1 MTTPDVTPTPCFSV
15 PSLWGPCEGRMP
27 RQNPQGCARSVSP
40 QRGNARAHRRT
51 LIPDSAA
58 FSVFFR
64 HFLYDWAKQWRP
76 RAAIFACKQVRE
88 IYRMTTLS
96 IRRPLAATLAILLAG
111 SLSAQENVLEEIIVT
126 AEKREASIQDTALAL
141 TAVSGEV
148 LENTG
153 LDEIEDISLD
163 VPSLVFSRAGG
174 EAQLY
179 IRGVGTNLFG
189 IGQDSSVAV
198 HQDGVYQGRAQMG
211 LNQFLDVER
220 VEVLRGPQGT
230 LYGRNATAGVINVI
244 HRAPGGEPEG
254 YVNLKLGNFNRY
266 DGEAAYGGPI
276 GENAGFRLAARYG
289 SDGGFTEDLDPRGGD
304 EVDGGET
311 MAVRA
316 TLAFALSDTVNAK
329 IIGDYTDFDGDNRTI
344 RPRGNLHRSAAEGA
358 QSLPDFDQTRNEV
371 DSFQKWTI
379 SGVTAEVS
387 ADLGTGL
394 TLTSITGYRQFEDS
408 FRFNTDGT
416 EIFVTQ
422 THFERDTDQFSE
434 EIRLSC
440 ECDAYEWIAGIY
452 YFTEDKEEA
461 LGLPAINLGGA
472 FNIFATNKTDVL
484 AGFGEL
490 TWNFSDRFS
499 GIVGGRYSREEK
511 DDRNLRGLNP
521 GNFDGLFGASDPMDL
536 TLNFGGRT
544 STDDWTAFTPKLG
557 LKYDYNE
564 DILLYTTLTRGFKS
578 GGSNSLGPEPAFD
591 PEYLWNLEAG
601 GKSTLADGRAIV
613 NAAVFYYDY
622 TDLQVST
629 FTEGTVRVT
638 NAAEATLVGLELDVS
653 AVLSDQFTWT
663 ASTMALSAEYDK
675 FVTRYGGPAGLVL
688 DVAGNSLVNAPE
700 ISVTSTL
707 NYTAEVGPGEFSAM
721 AQIAYRS
728 TVYHSQFNEAEV
740 GQSGV
745 MLANLRAGIRFVTGV
760 EVAFVVRN
768 LLDREYYQNSVRFTS
783 LNDRSKDAIGI
794 GAALGYPGE
803 GRSMALQLHWGF

>member
-1 MTTPDVTPTPCFSV
+1 MKNR
-15 PSLWGPCEGRMP
+15 LLR
-27 RQNPQGCARSVSP
+27 
-40 QRGNARAHRRT
+40 
-51 LIPDSAA
+51 
-58 FSVFFR
+58 
-64 HFLYDWAKQWRP
+64 
-76 RAAIFACKQVRE
+76 
-88 IYRMTTLS
+88 LS
-96 IRRPLAATLAILLAG
+96 LAA
-111 SLSAQENVLEEIIVT
+111 LSGGCMMVAANATAQENVLEEIIVT
-126 AEKREASIQDTALAL
+126 AEKREASIQDTALAI
-141 TAVSGEV
+141 TAVSGDL
-148 LENTG
+148 LENGG
-153 LDEIEDISLD
+153 LDEIEDLSLD

-211 LNQFLDVER
+211 LTQFLDVER

-230 LYGRNATAGVINVI
+230 LYGRNATAGVINII
-244 HRAPGGEPEG
+244 HRAPGDEPEG

-276 GENAGFRLAARYG
+276 GDNAGFRLAVRYG

-311 MAVRA
+311 MAARG
-316 TLAFALSDTVNAK
+316 TLAFALSDTVSAR
-329 IIGDYTDFDGDNRTI
+329 IVGDYTDFDGDNRTI

-358 QSLPDFDQTRNEV
+358 QPLPDFDQTRNEV

-379 SGVTAEVS
+379 SGVTAEVT

-434 EIRLSC
+434 EIRLA
-440 ECDAYEWIAGIY
+440 CDCPDYEWIAGLY

-461 LGLPAINLGGA
+461 LGLPAINFGGA
-472 FNIFATNKTDVL
+472 FNIFATNKTDAW

-490 TWNFSDRFS
+490 TWHFSDRLD
-499 GIVGGRYSREEK
+499 GIVGVRYSNEEK
-511 DDRNLRGLNP
+511 EDWNLRGLTG
-521 GNFDGLFGASDPMDL
+521 GNFDGLFGPSDPRAFSFSFPPRN
-536 TLNFGGRT
+536 T
-544 STDDWTAFTPKLG
+544 TDDWNAFTPKLG
-557 LKYDYNE
+557 LKYDYSD
-564 DILLYTTLTRGFKS
+564 DIMIYGTLTRGFKS
-578 GGSNSLGPEPAFD
+578 GGTNSLSGDPAFD
-591 PEYLWNLEAG
+591 PEYLWSLEVG
-601 GKSTLADGRAIV
+601 SKSTLADGRAIA
-613 NAAVFYYDY
+613 NASAFYYDY

-638 NAAEATLVGLELDVS
+638 NAAEATVAGLELDVS
-653 AVLSDQFTWT
+653 MVLSDQFTWD
-663 ASTMALSAEYDK
+663 ASAMLLNAEYDR
-675 FVTRYGGPAGLVL
+675 FVTRYGGAAGIVL
-688 DVAGNSLVNAPE
+688 DVGGNLLINAPE
-700 ISVTSTL
+700 VSLTSTL
-707 NYTAEVGPGEFSAM
+707 GYSTDIGPGTFSAI

-728 TVYHSQFNEAEV
+728 EVFHSQFNETEV
-740 GQSGV
+740 GQDSV
-745 MLANLRAGIRFVTGV
+745 TLANVRAGITFLNGV
-760 EVAFVVRN
+760 EVSFVVRN
-768 LLDREYYQNSVRFTS
+768 LLDTEYYQNSVRFTS
-783 LNDRSKDAIGI
+783 LNDRSKDWTGI

>member
-1 MTTPDVTPTPCFSV
+1 MKTR
-15 PSLWGPCEGRMP
+15 LLR
-27 RQNPQGCARSVSP
+27 
-40 QRGNARAHRRT
+40 
-51 LIPDSAA
+51 
-58 FSVFFR
+58 
-64 HFLYDWAKQWRP
+64 
-76 RAAIFACKQVRE
+76 
-88 IYRMTTLS
+88 LS
-96 IRRPLAATLAILLAG
+96 LAALISGCMMTAANVA
-111 SLSAQENVLEEIIVT
+111 AQESILEEIIVT
-126 AEKREASIQDTALAL
+126 AEKREASIQDTALAI
-141 TAVSGEV
+141 TAVSGDL
-148 LENTG
+148 LENGG
-153 LDEIEDISLD
+153 LDEIEDLSLD

-230 LYGRNATAGVINVI
+230 LYGRNATAGVINII
-244 HRAPGGEPEG
+244 HRAPGDEPEG

-276 GENAGFRLAARYG
+276 GENAGFRLAVRYG

-311 MAVRA
+311 MAARA
-316 TLAFALSDTVNAK
+316 TLTFALSDTISAK

-344 RPRGNLHRSAAEGA
+344 RPRGDLHRSAAEGA
-358 QSLPDFDQTRNEV
+358 QALPDFDQTRNEV
-371 DSFQKWTI
+371 DSFQQWTI
-379 SGVTAEVS
+379 GGITAEVT
-387 ADLGTGL
+387 ADLGGGL

-434 EIRLSC
+434 EIRLA
-440 ECDAYEWIAGIY
+440 CDCPDYEWIAGLY

-461 LGLPAINLGGA
+461 LGLPAINFGGA
-472 FNIFATNKTDVL
+472 FNIFATNKTDAW

-490 TWNFSDRFS
+490 TWHFSDRLD
-499 GIVGGRYSREEK
+499 GIVGVRYSNEEK
-511 DDRNLRGLNP
+511 EDWNLRGLNP

-536 TLNFGGRT
+536 VLNFGGRN
-544 STDDWTAFTPKLG
+544 STDDWNAFTPKLG
-557 LKYDYNE
+557 LKFDYSDN
-564 DILLYTTLTRGFKS
+564 ILLYTTLTRGFKS
-578 GGSNSLGPEPAFD
+578 GGTNSLGPEPAFD
-591 PEYLWNLEAG
+591 PEYIWNLEVGA
-601 GKSTLADGRAIV
+601 KSTLADGRAIA
-613 NAAVFYYDY
+613 NAAAFYYDY

-638 NAAEATLVGLELDVS
+638 NAAEATVVGLEVDVS
-653 AVLSDQFTWT
+653 AVLSDQFTWDT
-663 ASTMALSAEYDK
+663 SAMILSAEYDDFISRFG
-675 FVTRYGGPAGLVL
+675 FVDTAAGRMPNVIN
-688 DVAGNSLVNAPE
+688 VEGNNLVNAPE
-700 ISVTSTL
+700 LSVTSTL
-707 NYTAEVGPGEFSAM
+707 NYNADIGPGQFSAL

-728 TVYHSQFNEAEV
+728 QVYHNQFNEAEV
-740 GQSGV
+740 GQDSV
-745 MLANLRAGIRFVTGV
+745 MLANLRAGITFLNGV

-768 LLDREYYQNSVRFTS
+768 VLDKEYYQNSVRFTS
-783 LNDRSKDAIGI
+783 LNDRSKDLAGI

-803 GRSMALQLHWGF
+803 GRSLALQLHMGF